1 MTRAQAIARNAD
13 AAPPR
18 VRPTTTVTP
27 SPFVGIVL
35 LLLSMCFLST
45 LDATGKW
52 VMAGGVSL
60 LILCW
65 VRYAAHLLLALV
77 LIVPLRGWGIL
88 RSRRPREQVLRGT
101 AMLCATLMFFT
112 TLHFLPQAEAT
123 AINFLA
129 PLIVLASAPWVLG
142 EAPRLSR
149 WIAAAIAFGGVVV
162 IIRPGGGLDTTGVI
176 CGLLGACCFAA
187 QYIATRRV
195 AGDDPLTSVIWSGG
209 MGAIALTLALP
220 FALPAALPVLHA
232 LDMKHWLVL
241 LSTGFTGCVGHLLQ
255 IGAYRN
261 ASASTLAPFAYL
273 QIVTSTTTGWL
284 IWGHF
289 PDAITWLGI
298 AIICSSGIGIALL
311 EWHGTRRPAA
321 RTSRP

>member
-1 MTRAQAIARNAD
+1 MHASTG
-13 AAPPR
+13 AAPANPPR
-18 VRPTTTVTP
+18 VDAGRSGKGLPTP
-27 SPFVGIVL
+27 SSPFMGIVL

-60 LILCW
+60 LLLCW
-65 VRYAAHLLLALV
+65 VRYAVHLALALA

-101 AMLCATLMFFT
+101 AMLGATLMFFT

-129 PLIVLASAPWVLG
+129 PLMVLASAPWVLG
-142 EAPRLSR
+142 EPPRLSR
-149 WIAAAIAFGGVVV
+149 WVAAAIAFGGVLV
-162 IIRPGGGLDTTGVI
+162 IIRPGGGLDGTGVI

-209 MGAIALTLALP
+209 MGAIALTFTLP
-220 FALPAALPVLHA
+220 FALPAALPVLRT
-232 LDMKHWLVL
+232 LDPLHWLVL
-241 LSTGFTGCVGHLLQ
+241 VSTGFTGCMGHLLQ

-289 PDAITWLGI
+289 PDAVTWVGI
-298 AIICSSGIGIALL
+298 AIICGSGIGIALL
-311 EWHGTRRPAA
+311 EWQRARRPAA
-321 RTSRP
+321 PRP

>member
-1 MTRAQAIARNAD
+1 MTRAQAIARTTD
-13 AAPPR
+13 ATPPR
-18 VRPTTTVTP
+18 ARPGPPAT
-27 SPFVGIVL
+27 SHFAGIAL

-45 LDATGKW
+45 LDASGKW
-52 VMAGGVSL
+52 AMAGGVSL
-60 LILCW
+60 LILSW
-65 VRYAAHLLLALV
+65 VRYAVHLALALA
-77 LIVPLRGWGIL
+77 LIVPLRGWGVL

-101 AMLCATLMFFT
+101 AMLGATLMSFT

-142 EAPRLSR
+142 EPPRLSR
-149 WIAAAIAFGGVVV
+149 WVAAAIAFGGVLL
-162 IIRPGGGLDTTGVI
+162 IIRPGGGLDGTGVV
-176 CGLLGACCFAA
+176 CGLLAACCFAG

-209 MGAIALTLALP
+209 MGAIALTFTLP
-220 FALPAALPVLHA
+220 FAVPAALPMLHA
-232 LDMKHWLVL
+232 LDLRHWLVVV
-241 LSTGFTGCVGHLLQ
+241 STGFTGCVGHLLQ
-255 IGAYRN
+255 IGAYRR

-289 PDAITWLGI
+289 PDAVTWLGI
-298 AIICSSGIGIALL
+298 AIICGSGIGIALL
-311 EWHGTRRPAA
+311 EWRRARRPATPA
-321 RTSRP
+321 YQR